1 MKIKHIAMAV
11 ATLLETA
18 TALAMPA
25 GKVLVVAGQ
34 AVAERGGQELKLFM
48 GAPIESGDVIRVGD
62 KSSIQIR
69 FSDESVVSL
78 QARSTFRIDDY
89 RYNKNPQEDKSAFS
103 IVKGG
108 MRTITGLIGK
118 SNPKNYSVGGSVATI
133 GIRGTH
139 FTVVACS
146 EVGECKDANGK
157 DAPTGMYGGVSDG
170 RIGVV
175 NDAGDVEFGQQE
187 YFYVASR
194 NRRPVRLLS
203 PPPMLDSDFDLS
215 LLGEVDRT
223 GVPFAERFRKLSLEN
238 NGTAEQQTT
247 SPQPAGVR
255 LLSAPLPSVALNET
269 PALVLEAANGT
280 TAEPTPSPT
289 PSPTTNPTPVPTPGP
304 LATLGVGYV
313 AGSGNSGLVVEKY
326 DLQWGSANGNQAT
339 ASSGTA
345 FPYNGV
351 FYTSA
356 PSLANAMQAA
366 GANVLLDQAT
376 GGYLAW
382 DGYVHSAFGN
392 YGSSSLFPTV
402 SVALF
407 NMVLATTPTDS
418 LGRSGM
424 ATLPALLVNFG
435 SGLIST
441 TAPLQIAFPSSGTI
455 PATIFSLSFTDQAL
469 SNSVSSVT
477 GTSTASAAFLA
488 AVATTSGSVSASCSG
503 CDPSASSSVTWS
515 GAFISDGR
523 AIASTLTGSGMV
535 SGKALTGAGAAIFA
549 LAPTTTM
556 VVDAIATKVPGGFTI
571 DVSSSE
577 AAQSIEQYLAAKT
590 AVGGGYS
597 SISSASGERFYW
609 GIEQGP
615 SSSSDHHQAWG
626 ASPVSLPGSGSASYA
641 YAGGT
646 TPTDNAGRSGTIS
659 SAMMTVNF
667 DSRTMTADA
676 DPGVRISFPAVGNY
690 PSVTYRMSFSNV
702 PINGVAQAIP
712 TLCTGCSTRQATGYA
727 NLQFAGSAGQAVVGA
742 LGVGGLRE
750 SNLIYPANYST
761 DAVIAPYTTTTFHT
775 GAVAGI
781 WTKR

>member
-1 MKIKHIAMAV
+1 MTIKHIAMAV
-11 ATLLETA
+11 ATLLGTA
-18 TALAMPA
+18 AALAVPA
-25 GKVLVVAGQ
+25 GKVFVVAGQ
-34 AVAERGGQELKLFM
+34 AVAERAGQELKLFM
-48 GAPIESGDVIRVGD
+48 GAAVESGDVIRVAD

-139 FTVVACS
+139 FTVVACT
-146 EVGECKDANGK
+146 EAGECKDANGK
-157 DAPTGMYGGVSDG
+157 DAPPGMYGGVSDG

-187 YFYVASR
+187 YFYVESR

-215 LLGEVDRT
+215 LLGAVDRT
-223 GVPFAERFRKLSLEN
+223 GMPFAERFRKLALEN

-255 LLSAPLPSVALNET
+255 LLNVPLPTLALNET
-269 PALVLEAANGT
+269 PALLEAASGGT
-280 TAEPTPSPT
+280 TPEPTPTPTPTPSP
-289 PSPTTNPTPVPTPGP
+289 VQGP
-304 LATLGVGYV
+304 LATLGVGHV
-313 AGSGNSGLVVEKY
+313 PGSANTGLVVEKY
-326 DLQWGSANGNQAT
+326 DLQWGSATGSQTT
-339 ASSGTA
+339 ASSGPA

-356 PSLANAMQAA
+356 ASLAGAMQAA
-366 GANVLLDQAT
+366 GANVLLDQAS

-382 DGYVHSAFGN
+382 DGYVHTEFGN
-392 YGSSSLFPTV
+392 YGSGNLIPTAGI
-402 SVALF
+402 ALF
-407 NMVLATTPTDS
+407 NMVLATTPTGS
-418 LGRSGM
+418 LGRSGT

-435 SGLIST
+435 SSLIST
-441 TAPLQIAFPSSGTI
+441 TAPLQMAFPASGAI
-455 PATIFSLSFTDQAL
+455 PATTFSLSFTDQAR

-477 GTSTASAAFLA
+477 GTSTGASAFRAAF
-488 AVATTSGSVSASCSG
+488 AVTSGSVSASCAG
-503 CDPSASSSVTWS
+503 CDPSSGSSVTWS

-523 AIASTLTGSGMV
+523 AIASTLTGSGVAGGM
-535 SGKALTGAGAAIFA
+535 AFTGASAAIFA
-549 LAPTTTM
+549 AAPTTTTA
-556 VVDAIATKVPGGFTI
+556 VDALATKIPGGFTI

-577 AAQSIEQYLAAKT
+577 TSQSLDEYLAAKR
-590 AVGGGYS
+590 ASGGSYS
-597 SISSASGERFYW
+597 SVVTANGERFYW
-609 GIEQGP
+609 GVEQGP

-626 ASPVSLPGSGSASYA
+626 ASPVSLPTSGSASYE
-641 YAGGT
+641 YSGGT

-659 SAMMTVNF
+659 SATMTVNF
-667 DSRTMTADA
+667 GSQTMSANTDS
-676 DPGVRISFPAVGNY
+676 GVQISFRAVGNFPAVN
-690 PSVTYRMSFSNV
+690 YRMTFKNV
-702 PINGVAQAIP
+702 PINGIAQSIP
-712 TLCTGCSTRQATGYA
+712 TLCGGGCASREATGFA
-727 NLQFAGSAGQAVVGA
+727 NLQFAGTAGQAVIGA

-750 SNLIYPANYST
+750 GSTPILGDFVNAFLIRGPT
-761 DAVIAPYTTTTFHT
+761 RAVYHT
-775 GAVAGI
+775 GAAAVI
-781 WTKR
+781 WTRQ

>member
-11 ATLLETA
+11 ATLLGTSA
-18 TALAMPA
+18 ALAVPA

-34 AVAERGGQELKLFM
+34 AVAERAGQELKLFM
-48 GAPIESGDVIRVGD
+48 GAPVESGDVIRVAD

-139 FTVVACS
+139 FTVVACT
-146 EVGECKDANGK
+146 EAGECKDGNGK

-187 YFYVASR
+187 YFYVESR

-223 GVPFAERFRKLSLEN
+223 GMPFAERFRKLSLEN

-255 LLSAPLPSVALNET
+255 LLSVPVPTLALNET
-269 PALVLEAANGT
+269 PALVEAASGGT
-280 TAEPTPSPT
+280 TPEPTPTPTPSPT
-289 PSPTTNPTPVPTPGP
+289 PAQGP

-313 AGSGNSGLVVEKY
+313 PGSANTGLVVEKY
-326 DLQWGSANGNQAT
+326 DLQWGGANGNQT
-339 ASSGTA
+339 TSSSGVA

-356 PSLANAMQAA
+356 ANLAAAIQAS
-366 GANVLLDQAT
+366 GGSVLLDPTT
-376 GGYLAW
+376 GGYVAW
-382 DGYVHSAFGN
+382 DGYVHTAFGN
-392 YGSSSLFPTV
+392 YGSSNLFPTAGI
-402 SVALF
+402 ALF

-418 LGRSGM
+418 LGRSGT

-435 SGLIST
+435 SSLIST
-441 TAPLQIAFPSSGTI
+441 TAPLQMAFAASGAI
-455 PATIFSLSFTDQAL
+455 PATTFSLSFTDQAL

-477 GTSTASAAFLA
+477 GTSTGASAFRA
-488 AVATTSGSVSASCSG
+488 ALVGTSGSVSASCTG
-503 CDPSASSSVTWS
+503 CDPSSGASVTWS
-515 GAFISDGR
+515 GAFISDGQ
-523 AIASTLTGSGMV
+523 AIASTLTGSGV
-535 SGKALTGAGAAIFA
+535 AGGKAFTGASAAIFA
-549 LAPTTTM
+549 AAPTTTM
-556 VVDAIATKVPGGFTI
+556 AVDALATKVSAGFTI
-571 DVSSSE
+571 DVNSSE
-577 AAQSIEQYLAAKT
+577 ASQSLDQYLAAKK
-590 AVGGGYS
+590 ASGVSYS
-597 SISSASGERFYW
+597 SVITASGERFYW
-609 GIEQGP
+609 GVEQGP

-626 ASPVSLPGSGSASYA
+626 ASPVSLPTSGSASYE

-646 TPTDNAGRSGTIS
+646 TPTDNSGRSGSIS

-667 DSRTMTADA
+667 GSQTMTANT
-676 DPGVRISFPAVGNY
+676 DPGIRISFPAVGNF
-690 PSVTYRMSFSNV
+690 SAVSYRMTFNNV
-702 PINGVAQAIP
+702 PINGVAQSIP
-712 TLCTGCSTRQATGYA
+712 TLCSGGCASREATGFA
-727 NLQFAGSAGQAVVGA
+727 NLQFAGTAGQAVIGA

-750 SNLIYPANYST
+750 GRPPILDNLINAMLVRGST
-761 DAVIAPYTTTTFHT
+761 RTIYHT
-775 GAVAGI
+775 GAAAVI
-781 WTKR
+781 WTRQ